1 MIDVT
6 GSEFD
11 FNPGEIL
18 KSFPSGSS
26 SPQTS
31 PMEAFGVAA
40 SSPGSVLTIDQP
52 ELKEEGETF
61 NSYSDMSSQF
71 TIMSAGVVNYLDFS
85 AAAARQDLNRKWSLG
100 VGIGVGL
107 GVPIIMAL
115 TAFATLVFTKKRAAK
130 ADTRTKHGH
139 ELTN

>member
-6 GSEFD
+6 GSEFY

-18 KSFPSGSS
+18 KSFPSNSS

-40 SSPGSVLTIDQP
+40 SSPDSLLTIDQP
-52 ELKEEGETF
+52 ELKKEGETF
-61 NSYSDMSSQF
+61 NSYSDRSSQF
-71 TIMSAGVVNYLDFS
+71 TVMAAGIVNYLDFS
-85 AAAARQDLNRKWSLG
+85 ATAARQDLNRKWSMG

-107 GVPIIMAL
+107 GVPITIAL
-115 TAFATLVFTKKRAAK
+115 TAFGTLVFLKKRTAGRATRAK
-130 ADTRTKHGH
+130 DGH
-139 ELTN
+139 ELIN